1 MDSPLLTPIIAAA
14 NRDALPNGIPVRSP
28 ATIRRIITRTAEQAY
43 EAGHDAA
50 VGDLL
55 TPPQV
60 AEILGIDRSRV
71 LRLAKSRG
79 VGWRFG
85 RDWLFRP
92 ADVDAMRERKP
103 GRPTNPRKGDE
114 R

>member
-1 MDSPLLTPIIAAA
+1 MSSPLLTSIIATAHK
-14 NRDALPNGIPVRSP
+14 DALPNGAPVRSP

-43 EAGHDAA
+43 EAGRDAA

-60 AEILGIDRSRV
+60 AEILSIDRTRV

-92 ADVDAMRERKP
+92 ADVDAMRERTP
-103 GRPTNPRKGDE
+103 GRPMNPRKGE
-114 R
+114 TR